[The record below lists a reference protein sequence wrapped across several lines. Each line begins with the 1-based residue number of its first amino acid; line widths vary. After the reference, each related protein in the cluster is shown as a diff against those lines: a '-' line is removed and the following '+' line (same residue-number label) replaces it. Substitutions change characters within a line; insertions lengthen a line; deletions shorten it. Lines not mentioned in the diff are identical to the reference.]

1 MENAVFLVHG
11 RNSPANDAIRLFLST
26 IGLHVVEWSEAK
38 NQTRDTNPYIGDI
51 VDTGFRLSRATVV
64 LLTPDEIA
72 FLRIPFRKHG
82 DTTDDTGPGP
92 QPRPNVLYELGW
104 AMKGH
109 KNRTVIVQVG
119 EGRLPSDL
127 SGRHIVRFD
136 GSPEARHAL
145 VDELAKIE
153 GLTLH
158 TQGDHWLRVG
168 KEDFAKILK
177 HEFDPKH
184 QWIPAGIKVRDS
196 VYRYKDVIDDS
207 CQDVTITGINFADQ
221 LGVRGNPP
229 SPLHKALVSALQGV
243 NKSNVTLAFSPYRLL
258 KEINPP
264 GHDDLIKF
272 AIPRMLDLYNSNEL
286 TAEQRERLNIIEHP
300 GALFTQLFIRD
311 PDDNERGLIVVT
323 PRWITDTQ
331 GDRRMYFAVHK
342 ADNRELF
349 DALWTPMFSDLRVN
363 PSRRSLQ
370 EVAAELNIV

>member
-1 MENAVFLVHG
+1 
-11 RNSPANDAIRLFLST
+11 
-26 IGLHVVEWSEAK
+26 
-38 NQTRDTNPYIGDI
+38 
-51 VDTGFRLSRATVV
+51 
-64 LLTPDEIA
+64 
-72 FLRIPFRKHG
+72 
-82 DTTDDTGPGP
+82 
-92 QPRPNVLYELGW
+92 
-104 AMKGH
+104 MKGH

-243 NKSNVTLAFSPYRLL
+243 NKPNVTLAFSPYRLL

-286 TAEQRERLNIIEHP
+286 TAEQRVRLNIIEHP

-331 GDRRMYFAVHK
+331 SDRRMYFAVHK